1 MSKVESIEITS
12 IDKDGPIGYVKQNS
26 RTTWS
31 SEDYPV
37 QFGCS
42 DDTKTGCKNKVIYSL
57 INNDTNEFIVQNQ
70 TVESKDVA
78 ITITTPKNTKLQSV
92 TLTYKIYDNVGNE
105 STKAETL
112 QTYIDKVEKQTSSCS
127 GCGCSHKSNG
137 GNSGGGSGSSEKPCK
152 GWGGLACVIEGA
164 LVGGFG
170 GQIVGAVATPIGS
183 AVGAVVGF
191 IGGAVTGLLCW
202 IFC

>member
-1 MSKVESIEITS
+1 M
-12 IDKDGPIGYVKQNS
+12 
-26 RTTWS
+26 
-31 SEDYPV
+31 
-37 QFGCS
+37 
-42 DDTKTGCKNKVIYSL
+42 
-57 INNDTNEFIVQNQ
+57 
-70 TVESKDVA
+70 ESKDVA

-112 QTYIDKVEKQTSSCS
+112 HTYIDKVEKQTSSCS
-127 GCGCSHKSNG
+127 GCGCSNNSNG
-137 GNSGGGSGSSEKPCK
+137 GGSSSSERPCK

-164 LVGGFG
+164 FVGGTG
-170 GQIVGAVATPIGS
+170 GMIVGAVATPIGS
-183 AVGAVVGF
+183 AAGAVGGF